1 MHLIVGLGNIGD
13 KYELTRHNV
22 GFLVIDEMTK
32 NLTTSNINKNSFYL
46 SEIANVTF
54 ADLFN
59 TNYSGVKSGYYWD
72 YTKR

>member
-32 NLTTSNINKNSFYL
+32 NLTTSNINNSNL
-46 SEIANVTF
+46 ITSNDIS
-54 ADLFN
+54 
-59 TNYSGVKSGYYWD
+59 TNNLTVIKTTPS
-72 YTKR
+72 TTIHHIR